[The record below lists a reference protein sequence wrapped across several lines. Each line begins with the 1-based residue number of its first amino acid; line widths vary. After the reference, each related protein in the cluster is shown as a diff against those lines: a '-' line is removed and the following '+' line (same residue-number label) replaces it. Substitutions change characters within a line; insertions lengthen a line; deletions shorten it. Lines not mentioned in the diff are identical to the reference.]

1 MSMIVLAIIVII
13 LLKISRLYSCVSYP
27 KPKPGGDAV
36 SGCKQQVEVAE
47 CSERLPV
54 QQGGREVQPGRV
66 HHRNELK
73 SLTSTAT

>member
-1 MSMIVLAIIVII
+1 MIVIM

-47 CSERLPV
+47 CSERLPAP
-54 QQGGREVQPGRV
+54 QGGRSSQDECTTPLHQTQALNGQGIYY
-66 HHRNELK
+66 
-73 SLTSTAT
+73 TI